1 MRVGRRWNIWGERH
15 VSPRDKVAECLAI
28 EGLSL
33 PSYLHVRLLADRE
46 QVIAVVYEQELEHM
60 L

>member
-1 MRVGRRWNIWGERH
+1 MWGERH
-15 VSPRDKVAECLAI
+15 VSPRDKVVECLAL
-28 EGLSL
+28 EGLRL

-46 QVIAVVYEQELEHM
+46 QVIAVVYEQKWEYM